1 MAGKKLKAKLKAVI
15 APRPKGK
22 PVKPRMAADSGL
34 LTAKIITVV
43 ERKRE
48 AEKAKKEA
56 KNEKA

>member
-22 PVKPRMAADSGL
+22 PVKPRMTANSGL

-43 ERKRE
+43 EQKRG
-48 AEKAKKEA
+48 AEKAKKAA